1 MYVLTKEIVVI
12 IIWHTLSLLP
22 DPSARPCDFVSLH
35 IDQVT
40 IKVSKVH
47 VEPSQG
53 VLRNE
58 NQCTLLVTSK
68 TCCFYNQTQRK
79 MIILKIE
86 EKSELSN
93 FVFPF
98 FHLTCNDRVMFV

>member
-1 MYVLTKEIVVI
+1 MMYHREIGSCVLTKEIVVI

-22 DPSARPCDFVSLH
+22 DPGTRPCDFVSLH

-53 VLRNE
+53 VLNKK
-58 NQCTLLVTSK
+58 NQCTLLV
-68 TCCFYNQTQRK
+68 
-79 MIILKIE
+79 I
-86 EKSELSN
+86 SE
-93 FVFPF
+93 F
-98 FHLTCNDRVMFV
+98 F